1 MKLNS
6 PKDLP
11 LKKGD
16 RVFVRCDFNV
26 PLDEFGNIMDD
37 RRIRMAL
44 PTIKYLLDNEC
55 KVVIASHL
63 GRPKGEFNE
72 KYSLKPVAKRLSH
85 LLKQDVIMANDV
97 VGPDAKQKDENLKDG
112 EV

>member
-1 MKLNS
+1 MKVNS
-6 PKDLP
+6 HKDLS

-63 GRPKGEFNE
+63 GRPKGIE
-72 KYSLKPVAKRLSH
+72 KKLSLYPIFKYLV
-85 LLKQDVIMANDV
+85 NC
-97 VGPDAKQKDENLKDG
+97 
-112 EV
+112 